1 MSILNMFTA
10 ELSPT
15 VAKVMPM
22 SKRFIGVTL
31 VAVLISAVLSAC
43 SITDNRNMSGNAAK
57 EAATAVVENSI
68 KKFNDEGGTETLS
81 VGSNEFVLIYDPAA
95 PEGKQ
100 VVTANLAN
108 KSNPVFGDTSAISI
122 NSLNELLNSDV
133 LANAEFKL
141 SDNIFV
147 ITGNEFRIELHT
159 KDDLLMT
166 SVISGKA
173 TGSTLPQIVVS
184 SYGISDEARKLFD
197 SASEPAAQ

>member
-68 KKFNDEGGTETLS
+68 KKFKDEGGTETLS

-108 KSNPVFGDTSAISI
+108 KSNPVYGEKSAISI